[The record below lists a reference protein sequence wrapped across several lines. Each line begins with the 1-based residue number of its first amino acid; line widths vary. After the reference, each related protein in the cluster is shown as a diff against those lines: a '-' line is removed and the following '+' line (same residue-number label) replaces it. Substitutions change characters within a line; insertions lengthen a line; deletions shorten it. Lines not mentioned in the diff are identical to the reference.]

1 MLWILFRVDKDTF
14 SDYLLLMVWFSK
26 KFSRRSILKGVI
38 SFGGAMVFYPW
49 LEVKAQTIQF
59 PESDK
64 LGRVCTASVKIKTKP
79 SINSEE
85 VGILYED
92 DIVVWLREVVGEI
105 PGGMMSAKWIETPDG
120 FIYAPSLQSV
130 KNNEN
135 TILTELPITSLGKGF
150 WAEVTVPY
158 VDLILKNPAAS
169 APWLK
174 ESIHPRLY
182 YSQIIW
188 IDDLKTGDDGIKYYQ
203 VNERYGYG
211 DIFWANAK
219 AFRPLTEKDLE
230 PISPEIENK
239 MVYIDVTPTRQY
251 LTCLEDGREVYYCQ
265 ISSGAKWNSSG
276 QIEKSWGTPPGIHR
290 TWRKLI
296 STHMAGGTAGGGW
309 DIPGVGW
316 TVLFSVNGVAIHS
329 TFWHNDYGTPRSHGC
344 VNVKPEDAQW
354 IFRWTFPV
362 VASDPG
368 DITIAMPGGTQI
380 DVREF

>member
-1 MLWILFRVDKDTF
+1 
-14 SDYLLLMVWFSK
+14 
-26 KFSRRSILKGVI
+26 
-38 SFGGAMVFYPW
+38 
-49 LEVKAQTIQF
+49 
-59 PESDK
+59 
-64 LGRVCTASVKIKTKP
+64 
-79 SINSEE
+79 
-85 VGILYED
+85 
-92 DIVVWLREVVGEI
+92 
-105 PGGMMSAKWIETPDG
+105 
-120 FIYAPSLQSV
+120 
-130 KNNEN
+130 
-135 TILTELPITSLGKGF
+135 LGKGF

-158 VDLILKNPAAS
+158 VDLILKNPPAG

-174 ESIHPRLY
+174 EASHPRLY

-188 IDDLKTGDDGIKYYQ
+188 IDDLITGEDGDKYYQ
-203 VNERYGYG
+203 VNEKYGYG

-251 LTCLEDGREVYYCQ
+251 LSCLENGKEVYYCQ
-265 ISSGAKWNSSG
+265 VSSGSKWNSSG
-276 QIEKSWGTPPGIHR
+276 QIEKSWGTPPGVHR
-290 TWRKLI
+290 TWRKQI

-316 TVLFSVNGVAIHS
+316 TILFSVNGVAIHS

-354 IFRWTFPV
+354 IFRWTLPV
-362 VASDPG
+362 VPNDPG
-368 DITIAMPGGTQI
+368 DITVPMPGGTQI